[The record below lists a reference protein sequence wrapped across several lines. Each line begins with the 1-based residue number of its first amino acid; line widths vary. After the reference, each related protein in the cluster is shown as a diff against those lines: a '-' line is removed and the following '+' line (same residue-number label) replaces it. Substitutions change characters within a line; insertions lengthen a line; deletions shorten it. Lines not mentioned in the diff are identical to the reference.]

1 MASRIALNTLR
12 ASASRARPHAAVP
25 QILSARTMASSSSN
39 PPPPA
44 ERAAEI
50 IDKLPSHPSLI
61 TKTGTAI
68 LGSGLL
74 ATAIS
79 QELYVFNEETVIAV
93 GYFILF
99 AYIAKTVRLPYK
111 EWAEN
116 HIARIK
122 GVLDG
127 ARAEHT
133 QAVKDR
139 IDEVGQMK
147 DVVSLTEGLFAISKE
162 TAQLEAD
169 AFVRRQHVA
178 LAAEVKT
185 VLDSWVRFE
194 QQEKE
199 NEQARLVKTIVDN
212 VLKNISEEKTQ
223 KDVLAWAV
231 SEVDQLVKNKAI

>member
-1 MASRIALNTLR
+1 MASRIALNSLR
-12 ASASRARPHAAVP
+12 ASASRARPHAALP
-25 QILSARTMASSSSN
+25 QILSARTMASSSN
-39 PPPPA
+39 QPPPA

-50 IDKLPSHPSLI
+50 VDKLPSHPNLI

-68 LGSGLL
+68 LGSWL
-74 ATAIS
+74 ARHRHLPGA
-79 QELYVFNEETVIAV
+79 TVIAV
-93 GYFILF
+93 GYIILF
-99 AYIAKTVRLPYK
+99 GYIAKTVRLPYK

-133 QAVKDR
+133 QAVQDR
-139 IDEVGQMK
+139 IDAVGQMK
-147 DVVSLTEGLFAISKE
+147 DVVSLTEGLFALSKE
-162 TAQLEAD
+162 TAQLESD
-169 AFVRRQHVA
+169 AFVQRQRVA

-199 NEQARLVKTIVDN
+199 NEQSRLVKTVVDS
-212 VLKNISEEKTQ
+212 VLKSISEEKTQ

-231 SEVDQLVKNKAI
+231 SEVELLVKNKAV

>member
-1 MASRIALNTLR
+1 
-12 ASASRARPHAAVP
+12 
-25 QILSARTMASSSSN
+25 MASSSSN

-50 IDKLPSHPSLI
+50 VDKLPSHPNLI

-93 GYFILF
+93 GYILLF
-99 AYIAKTVRLPYK
+99 TYIAKTIRLPYK

-133 QAVKDR
+133 QAVQDR
-139 IDEVGQMK
+139 IDAVGQMK
-147 DVVSLTEGLFAISKE
+147 DAVALTQGLFALSKE
-162 TAQLEAD
+162 TAQLESD
-169 AFVRRQHVA
+169 AFVQRQRVA

-199 NEQARLVKTIVDN
+199 NEQTRLVKSVVDS
-212 VLKNISEEKTQ
+212 VLNNISEEKTQ
-223 KDVLAWAV
+223 KEVLAWAV
-231 SEVDQLVKNKAI
+231 SEVELLVKNKAV